1 MYLARLKRLGPRLL
15 CVVTLTEE
23 RALAQAERADR
34 EIAAGRWRGPL
45 HGIPWGAKDLLATRG
60 VPTTYGAKPFET
72 QMLDEDAAVV
82 RRLDEAGAV
91 LVAKLSMGE
100 LAMGDQWFGG
110 KTRSPWDPRRGSSG
124 SSAGSASAAAAG
136 LVGFAIGSETLG
148 SIVSPSVANG
158 VTGLRPTYGR
168 VPRTG
173 AMALSWTMDKLGPMC
188 RGVEGC
194 AAVLHAI
201 HGADGRDA
209 TAARGIP
216 FRWEPRSD
224 LKKLR
229 VGIDEASFAEAR
241 KKPAWAKISDEVL
254 GVLGTLGV
262 TPVPVRLPPWNP
274 AYDAVVGTLI
284 DVEGAASFARLT
296 ASGGLDQL
304 AQQEEWNWPNV
315 FRSAALVSAVDY
327 VQALRVRTHLQR
339 AMAESLRDVDVYVT
353 VPFRGPS
360 LVYTKHAGHP
370 TVVTRCGRSDEGLP
384 ESIEFTG
391 APYREDAALRL
402 AFAFEQAT
410 PRHRDRPDTEQ
421 LSETP
426 PPLLPRK
433 QE

>member
-1 MYLARLKRLGPRLL
+1 
-15 CVVTLTEE
+15 
-23 RALAQAERADR
+23 
-34 EIAAGRWRGPL
+34 
-45 HGIPWGAKDLLATRG
+45 
-60 VPTTYGAKPFET
+60 
-72 QMLDEDAAVV
+72 
-82 RRLDEAGAV
+82 
-91 LVAKLSMGE
+91 
-100 LAMGDQWFGG
+100 
-110 KTRSPWDPRRGSSG
+110 
-124 SSAGSASAAAAG
+124 
-136 LVGFAIGSETLG
+136 
-148 SIVSPSVANG
+148 
-158 VTGLRPTYGR
+158 
-168 VPRTG
+168 
-173 AMALSWTMDKLGPMC
+173 
-188 RGVEGC
+188 
-194 AAVLHAI
+194 
-201 HGADGRDA
+201 
-209 TAARGIP
+209 
-216 FRWEPRSD
+216 
-224 LKKLR
+224 
-229 VGIDEASFAEAR
+229 
-241 KKPAWAKISDEVL
+241 
-254 GVLGTLGV
+254 
-262 TPVPVRLPPWNP
+262 
-274 AYDAVVGTLI
+274 VGTLI

-360 LVYTKHAGHP
+360 LVYTNLAGHP

>member
-1 MYLARLKRLGPRLL
+1 VSDTKKTDRETPPTGPKPVSRRAVVKGILAAGAAGVAAGAVTAAHGQGEAPDEAPGTAPAPADAVTPGDIAAAEKIAGRAGTTDAQRAQMAKRLARARDGLKTLRDGGLAEGMEPATHFAPWLPGMPPPPKGRDRFTQSRGPLPRFDRDDLESLAFATVTELSRLLKARRITATDLTRMYLARLKRLGPRLL

-72 QMLDEDAAVV
+72 QILDEDAAVV

-100 LAMGDQWFGG
+100 LAMGDHWFRGV
-110 KTRSPWDPRRGSSG
+110 TRNPWKPDTGSSG
-124 SSAGSASAAAAG
+124 SSAGSGSAVAAG

-216 FRWEPRSD
+216 FAGSR
-224 LKKLR
+224 
-229 VGIDEASFAEAR
+229 
-241 KKPAWAKISDEVL
+241 
-254 GVLGTLGV
+254 GV
-262 TPVPVRLPPWNP
+262 T
-274 AYDAVVGTLI
+274 
-284 DVEGAASFARLT
+284 
-296 ASGGLDQL
+296 
-304 AQQEEWNWPNV
+304 
-315 FRSAALVSAVDY
+315 
-327 VQALRVRTHLQR
+327 
-339 AMAESLRDVDVYVT
+339 
-353 VPFRGPS
+353 
-360 LVYTKHAGHP
+360 
-370 TVVTRCGRSDEGLP
+370 
-384 ESIEFTG
+384 
-391 APYREDAALRL
+391 
-402 AFAFEQAT
+402 
-410 PRHRDRPDTEQ
+410 
-421 LSETP
+421 
-426 PPLLPRK
+426 
-433 QE
+433 